1 MKRVVTGQN
10 HDGQSVFVNVG
21 EPPSVVT
28 TEHGN
33 QITYCWGT
41 QMTPTVPARGDD
53 PTLAMTSHF
62 PPPGGTSF
70 VIIQMPGNSDSRM
83 HATDSVDYA
92 MIVAGEIWLELD
104 DGAEEHLVVG
114 DCVVQ
119 NGTRHA
125 WHNRKPEPCVMVGV
139 VVGAE
144 HQE

>member
-21 EPPSVVT
+21 EPPTVVT

-33 QITYCWGT
+33 QITYCWAT
-41 QMTPTVPARGDD
+41 QMTATVPARGDD

-104 DGAEEHLVVG
+104 DGAEEHLAVG

-125 WHNRKPEPCVMVGV
+125 WHNRMPEPCVMVGA

-144 HQE
+144 HQD